1 VKKLLYCL
9 ILLFALQAAAA
20 ADRTS
25 VALLDLQ
32 EKGVTAEEASAITD
46 RIREELFKTGQFT
59 VMDRSVMDKLLAE
72 RGLQMSGLVSSE
84 GAVEAGKILGVDWI
98 IVGSVS
104 KVGNMFSISLRSIDV
119 QTGVVLNIA
128 SSDYDGSIEGAA
140 RISSPAVVS
149 KLVGT
154 KPTKKVKDQ
163 TIKEKKSKT
172 WLYVT
177 GGVLVA
183 GGVAAVVLA
192 GGGGED
198 SSTPSNT
205 GNIIIEV
212 PSNP

>member
-1 VKKLLYCL
+1 MKKLLSCL
-9 ILLFALQAAAA
+9 ILLFSLQAVA
-20 ADRTS
+20 ADKTS

-32 EKGVTAEEASAITD
+32 EKGVSAEEASAITD

-140 RISSPAVVS
+140 RVSSPLVVS

-163 TIKEKKSKT
+163 TIKEKKSHT
-172 WLYVT
+172 WLWVT

-183 GGVAAVVLA
+183 GGAAAIVLA
-192 GGGGED
+192 GGGDE